1 MNTMILKIIYQV
13 KCNNKKIPNKNKNVK
28 KSISSQKSGGTSSL
42 INSVIESGNSK
53 RKKTIS
59 TIEENLEGYN
69 DFNPEID
76 EDINNNEKGNEY
88 NTKEKNNTDYNKNT
102 NESQVIPEEKISN
115 NINSSNTPEELIREN
130 NNNVISSNNIPEDIN
145 KSDNKNIS
153 PYMSNSNIKESIPQN
168 IKSTVSI
175 PEEIPNEN
183 KKSNNK
189 FNTISGSK
197 YKISS
202 ISSKEIDEIIN
213 ED

>member
-1 MNTMILKIIYQV
+1 
-13 KCNNKKIPNKNKNVK
+13 
-28 KSISSQKSGGTSSL
+28 
-42 INSVIESGNSK
+42 
-53 RKKTIS
+53 
-59 TIEENLEGYN
+59 
-69 DFNPEID
+69 
-76 EDINNNEKGNEY
+76 
-88 NTKEKNNTDYNKNT
+88 
-102 NESQVIPEEKISN
+102 
-115 NINSSNTPEELIREN
+115 
-130 NNNVISSNNIPEDIN
+130 
-145 KSDNKNIS
+145 
-153 PYMSNSNIKESIPQN
+153 MSNSNIKESIPQN